1 MIAEADSQDPTAAN
15 AQEKS
20 EHLAQ
25 MMYLAELC
33 GTLQLFLWLHMQSPV
48 AEEIMLI
55 SREKARFKYR
65 TELT

>member
-15 AQEKS
+15 AQEEKS

-33 GTLQLFLWLHMQSPV
+33 GTLQLFL
-48 AEEIMLI
+48 
-55 SREKARFKYR
+55 
-65 TELT
+65 

>member
-33 GTLQLFLWLHMQSPV
+33 GTLQLFL
-48 AEEIMLI
+48 
-55 SREKARFKYR
+55 
-65 TELT
+65 